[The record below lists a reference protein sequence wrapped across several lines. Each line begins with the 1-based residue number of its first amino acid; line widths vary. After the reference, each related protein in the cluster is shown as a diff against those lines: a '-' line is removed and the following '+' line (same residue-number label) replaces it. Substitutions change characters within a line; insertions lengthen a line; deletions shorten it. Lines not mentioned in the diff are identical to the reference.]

1 MSLDFFVTQFYRLI
15 VHDLVLMSDVYWF
28 YSQNRLEGKSIQ
40 EFSEVNNEFDQC
52 LILCVLKQG
61 VFFHSYRSWRTCWR
75 SNHRTSKKST
85 QPS

>member
-40 EFSEVNNEFDQC
+40 EFSEVNNE
-52 LILCVLKQG
+52 
-61 VFFHSYRSWRTCWR
+61 
-75 SNHRTSKKST
+75 SN
-85 QPS
+85 Q